1 MTFNL
6 LVKVALLLDE
16 GLELFITV
24 IVITCWF
31 QIQHW
36 FSNLSTSTVRRYFD
50 QSILTLVPFSGM
62 LRHGSPPN
70 LHNLAKWYLK
80 RIGLISRHE
89 IWQTVLAWWP

>member
-50 QSILTLVPFSGM
+50 QSILRFSSVFDNIPK
-62 LRHGSPPN
+62 LFD
-70 LHNLAKWYLK
+70 
-80 RIGLISRHE
+80 ILI
-89 IWQTVLAWWP
+89 LL